1 MRRTRQNKS
10 MDEQSQLLREKRL
23 DDAEELAVLNQLIEQ
38 ERTRQGIRSPME
50 G

>member
-1 MRRTRQNKS
+1 
-10 MDEQSQLLREKRL
+10 L

-38 ERTRQGIRSPME
+38 ERTRQGIQSPME